1 MWNSLS
7 HNKWRIL
14 FKTDETKMTP
24 FNHNHLDYY
33 SFILIYD
40 DIVILN
46 DSGGSSYD
54 PKLKDTDAR
63 LPEYHNSIKIEG
75 LGYKPNNI
83 RYLTDKYINCTFR
96 TKINKKPDCLEIS
109 FMSSGFNR
117 IDENISFTR
126 LISIYDSTVL
136 ILDNSFSN
144 KEYSIEHYFHFPVNS
159 EIKKSNS
166 HIDIIIDNQKIK
178 MTSNN
183 MDKTIINQNKYL
195 RYYSEQYSRRSLK
208 NYIKSNSMISK
219 GNPISYTIEVVH
231 SCAE

>member
-1 MWNSLS
+1 MWNSLN

-14 FKTDETKMTP
+14 FKTDEAKMTP

-40 DIVILN
+40 DKVILN

-63 LPEYHNSIKIEG
+63 LPEYHNSIRIEG

-83 RYLTDKYINCTFR
+83 RYFTNKYINCTFR
-96 TKINKKPDCLEIS
+96 TKINKKDDCLEIS
-109 FMSSGFNR
+109 LMSSGFNR

-136 ILDNSFSN
+136 ISDESFST
-144 KEYSIEHYFHFPVNS
+144 KKYSIEHYFHFPVNS
-159 EIKKSNS
+159 KIKTSNS
-166 HIDIIIDNQKIK
+166 CIYININEQKIK
-178 MTSNN
+178 MISHSG
-183 MDKTIINQNKYL
+183 DKITINENKNL
-195 RYYSEQYSRRSLK
+195 QHYSEQYGQKLSK
-208 NYIKSNSMISK
+208 NYIKINSEISK
-219 GNPISYTIEVVH
+219 SKPVSYTIEIVD
-231 SCAE
+231 SCME